1 MESETFRLSSYL
13 LDMECLPAAVPQQML
28 DDDGSSIWRKVTA
41 INQKFHLLE
50 DWYVS
55 NGRKKRH
62 TMMNVNGYA
71 EGHYREW
78 FEDGRLRVNSW
89 YRNGRRQH

>member
-1 MESETFRLSSYL
+1 M
-13 LDMECLPAAVPQQML
+13 LDMACPPAAVPQQIR
-28 DDDGSSIWRKVTA
+28 DDDRVLIWRKVTPVNEELSL
-41 INQKFHLLE
+41 IE

-62 TMMNVNGYA
+62 STINAEGYI

-78 FEDGRLRVNSW
+78 FEDGRLRVNTW
-89 YRNGRRQH
+89 YKDGRRRR